1 MKKPHVK
8 GKKEAEYEVENAFD
22 NEKLNKAFN
31 WYYSKLYILLL
42 IPIALFVMSI
52 FTIMQAI
59 EVDGTAIY
67 RDISLKG
74 GLSLTLSN
82 DEFLVYSP
90 TELESLLQE
99 EFVDD
104 SFSVREFQMQG
115 VRAGFIID
123 TNIDEEDLLAFLN
136 ELQNVDLQ
144 IPEDF
149 TSSFIAPSLSQAFF
163 TQAISVLL
171 ISFVLISVI
180 VFAVFRKFVPSI
192 AIIISIIFDLVVTIG
207 ILNLFGIEVSIA
219 GIGALL
225 MLIGYSIDTD
235 ILLANRVL
243 REPKLRRTSFAQHFK
258 EKFQDSFK
266 TGMLMAG
273 TTLSAAIIAL
283 IVTNSDIIFQ
293 ITLILIIGLI
303 VDAISTWIQNA
314 AMLKWWM
321 ENKDK

>member
-1 MKKPHVK
+1 MKKNKVQDSP
-8 GKKEAEYEVENAFD
+8 VEKAFE
-22 NEKLNKAFN
+22 NEKLNNAFN

-42 IPIALFVMSI
+42 IPLGLFLLSI
-52 FTIMQAI
+52 FSIMQAI
-59 EVDGTAIY
+59 DVDGTPIY

-82 DEFLVYSP
+82 EEFLEYSA
-90 TELESLLQE
+90 TELQIMLQE
-99 EFVDD
+99 NFIED
-104 SFSVREFQMQG
+104 SFAVREFQMQG
-115 VRAGFIID
+115 QKAGFIIN
-123 TNIDEEDLLAFLN
+123 TNIEEEDLIAYLN
-136 ELQNVDLQ
+136 NLQGVDLQ
-144 IPEDF
+144 IPQDF

-163 TQAISVLL
+163 TQAMSVLL
-171 ISFVLISVI
+171 VSFVLISII

-192 AIIISIIFDLVVTIG
+192 AIVISIIFDLVVTVG
-207 ILNLFGIEVSIA
+207 ILNLLGVEVSIA

-235 ILLANRVL
+235 ILLTNRVL
-243 REPKLRRTSFAQHFK
+243 REQKSRRVSFAHHFQ

-273 TTLSAAIIAL
+273 TTLSAAIAAI
-283 IVTNSDIIFQ
+283 IITNSEVIFQ

-321 ENKDK
+321 QNKDK

>member
-1 MKKPHVK
+1 MKKNKVQDSS
-8 GKKEAEYEVENAFD
+8 VEKAFE
-22 NEKLNKAFN
+22 NEKINKAFN

-42 IPIALFVMSI
+42 IPIGLFLLSI

-59 EVDGTAIY
+59 DVDGTPIY

-82 DEFLVYSP
+82 EQFLDLGA
-90 TELESLLQE
+90 TELEQLLQE
-99 EFVDD
+99 NFIED

-115 VRAGFIID
+115 QKAGFIIN
-123 TNIDEEDLLAFLN
+123 TNIDEEDLITYLN
-136 ELQNVDLQ
+136 DLRGVDLQ

-192 AIIISIIFDLVVTIG
+192 AIIISIIFDLVVTVG
-207 ILNLFGIEVSIA
+207 ILNLFGVEMSIA

-235 ILLANRVL
+235 ILLTNRVL
-243 REPKLRRTSFAQHFK
+243 REQKSRRVSFAHHFQ

-273 TTLSAAIIAL
+273 TTLSAAIVAL

-293 ITLILIIGLI
+293 ITLILIVGLI

>member
-1 MKKPHVK
+1 MKKNKVQDSP
-8 GKKEAEYEVENAFD
+8 VEKPFE
-22 NEKLNKAFN
+22 NERLNKAFS

-42 IPIALFVMSI
+42 IPIGLFLLSI

-59 EVDGTAIY
+59 DIDGTPIY

-82 DEFLVYSP
+82 DQFLQYSP
-90 TELESLLQE
+90 NELETLLQE
-99 EFVDD
+99 EFVED

-123 TNIDEEDLLAFLN
+123 TNIEEDDLIEYLN
-136 ELQNVDLQ
+136 ALENVDLQ
-144 IPEDF
+144 IPQDF

-171 ISFVLISVI
+171 ISFALISII
-180 VFAVFRKFVPSI
+180 VFLVFRKFVPSI
-192 AIIISIIFDLVVTIG
+192 AIIVSIIFDLVVTVG
-207 ILNLFGIEVSIA
+207 ILNLFGVEMSIA

-235 ILLANRVL
+235 ILLTNRVL
-243 REPKLRRTSFAQHFK
+243 REPKLRKVSFAHHFQ

-273 TTLSAAIIAL
+273 TTLSAAIVAL
-283 IVTNSDIIFQ
+283 MVTNSDIIFQ

>member
-1 MKKPHVK
+1 MKKNNPPQSS
-8 GKKEAEYEVENAFD
+8 VENAFE
-22 NEKLNKAFN
+22 NETLNKAFN

-42 IPIALFVMSI
+42 IPLGLFLLSI

-59 EVDGTAIY
+59 DVDGTPIY

-82 DEFLVYSP
+82 EQFLDLSATEF
-90 TELESLLQE
+90 EELLQQNFIE
-99 EFVDD
+99 D

-115 VRAGFIID
+115 QKAGFIIN
-123 TNIDEEDLLAFLN
+123 TNIEEEDLITYLN
-136 ELQNVDLQ
+136 DLRGVDLQ
-144 IPEDF
+144 IPQDF

-163 TQAISVLL
+163 TQAMSVLL
-171 ISFVLISVI
+171 VSFVLISII

-192 AIIISIIFDLVVTIG
+192 AIIISIIFDLVVTVG
-207 ILNLFGIEVSIA
+207 ILNLFGVEMSIA

-235 ILLANRVL
+235 ILLTNRVL
-243 REPKLRRTSFAQHFK
+243 REQKSRRVSFAHHFQ

-273 TTLSAAIIAL
+273 TTLSAAIVAL

-293 ITLILIIGLI
+293 ITLILIVGLI